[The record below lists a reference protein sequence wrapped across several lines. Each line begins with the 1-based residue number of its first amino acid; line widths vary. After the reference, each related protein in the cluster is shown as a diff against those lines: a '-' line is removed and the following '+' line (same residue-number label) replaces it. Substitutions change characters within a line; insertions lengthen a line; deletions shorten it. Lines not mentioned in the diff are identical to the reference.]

1 MFDKLLIANRGAI
14 ACRILRTLRTLQVK
28 GVAVYSEADA
38 ASLHL
43 MQADEAHSLGE
54 GGAAGTYLAVDKIL
68 AIANAS
74 GAKAIHPGYGFLS
87 ENAAFAQACEDAG
100 IAFVGPTPEQLRVFG
115 LKHTAR
121 ALAKQH
127 GVPML
132 EGTELLDSLESAIA
146 AARTIGYPVMLKS
159 TAGGGGIGMRV
170 CRSAEELA
178 DSFEAVKR
186 LGQNNFSDA
195 GVFIEKYIQ
204 RARHLEVQVFGD
216 GQGEVLALGVR
227 DCSVQRRN
235 QKVLEE
241 TPAPNLPHGMAEEL
255 CAAAV
260 KLARAVNYRSAG
272 TVEFVFDS
280 EDQRFY
286 FLEVNT
292 RLQVEHGVTE
302 QVWGVDLV
310 SWMVQLAAGDLPPLD
325 QLQTGLK
332 PLGHAIQAR
341 LYAEDPGRDFQ
352 PCPGLLTAADF
363 PPADGRTLRID
374 TWVEAGCEIPPYFD
388 PMIAKLISWAPTRE
402 DASAGL
408 IDALN
413 ETRLY
418 GVETNR
424 DYLRQII
431 ADAPFASGQPW
442 TRCLEDLV
450 YRADTFEVLS
460 GGTQTSVQ
468 DYPGRLGYW
477 AVGVPPSGPMDSR
490 ALRQGNELL
499 GNPEGCAALEIT
511 MSGPL
516 LRFNTDAVVAV
527 TGAHIPITLDGQ
539 SCAMNTALLVSAGST
554 LSLGTIAGA
563 GVRSY
568 LCVRGGLDVPDY
580 LGSKSTFTLGQFGG
594 HGGRALRAGDV
605 LHIAPLVDRR
615 AGQRIADEA
624 LEALTDVRRM
634 RVIYGPHAAPEYFT
648 EAYIERFFATD
659 WEVHFNSSRTGVRL
673 IGPKPEWV
681 RADGGEA
688 GLHPSNIHDNPY
700 AIGAVDFTG
709 DMPVILGPDGPS
721 LGGFVC
727 PVTIIEA
734 DLWQLGQLK
743 AGDRVRFTPVSVE
756 ACHAERCGSELARG
770 DHIPDAE
777 NPSTVPPSSR
787 ASSLP
792 QGTANSSRNEL
803 VREGSIPDAENPS
816 TVPPSSRASSLPQ
829 GTANSSRSEVV
840 RESYMPDAENPS
852 TATPSSRASQLP
864 QGPANSRRSELVRE
878 GSIPDA
884 ENPSTATPSSRA
896 SSLPQG
902 TARLQ
907 GIANS
912 RRSELVREGSIP
924 DAENPLTAPPSSR
937 ASSLPQDSAN
947 SSRSEVVRVEDLR
960 TPVILDI
967 GQDDKRLVARLSG
980 DTHLLL
986 EIGAPELDLVLRL
999 RGHALMLALEA
1010 KALAGVIDLTPGIRS
1025 LQVHYRPE
1033 QLPLRQLLDIVAG
1046 EWDAVCAAKDLQVAS
1061 RIVHLPLSWDDPA
1074 CQLAIEKYMTTVRKD
1089 APWCPSNLEFIRR
1102 INDLPNLDEVQRTV
1116 FDASYLVMGLGD
1128 VYLGAPVATPLDPRH
1143 RLVTTKYNP
1152 ARTWTAENSVG
1163 IGGAYMCV
1171 YGMEGP
1177 GGYQFVGRTLQ
1188 MWNRYRD
1195 VAAFQGKPWL
1205 LRFFDQIR
1213 FYPVSADELGRIRR
1227 DFPLGRFALNIEHS
1241 TLNLADY
1248 QAFLSREAE
1257 GITAFRAQQ
1266 NAAFNAERE
1275 RWIANGQ
1282 ADFQSDEGVAP
1293 NTEEQPLQPGQQ
1305 GVDSHIAG
1313 NLWQVQV
1320 QPGARVEAG
1329 DVLVILESMKMEI
1342 PLLAPIAGVVQ
1353 DVRVQPGSAVRAGQR
1368 VVVLSAD

>member
-1 MFDKLLIANRGAI
+1 MFEKVLIANRGAI
-14 ACRILRTLRTLQVK
+14 ACRILRTLRELHVE

-38 ASLHL
+38 ASLHIL
-43 MQADEAHSLGE
+43 QAEEAHSLGE
-54 GGAAGTYLAVDKIL
+54 GAAAGTYLAVDKIL
-68 AIANAS
+68 AIAKAS
-74 GAKAIHPGYGFLS
+74 GATAIHPGYGFLS
-87 ENAAFAQACEDAG
+87 ENAAFAEACANHG
-100 IAFVGPTPEQLRVFG
+100 IAFIGPTPEQLRVFG

-132 EGTELLDSLESAIA
+132 EGTELLDSLEAALIA
-146 AARTIGYPVMLKS
+146 GEQVGYPVMLKS

-170 CRSAEELA
+170 CRNPGELSE
-178 DSFEAVKR
+178 SFDAVKR

-216 GQGEVLALGVR
+216 GHGAVIALGVR

-241 TPAPNLPHGMAEEL
+241 TPAPNLPEGMADEL
-255 CAAAV
+255 CAAAI
-260 KLARAVNYRSAG
+260 KLAKAVNYRSAG

-280 EDQRFY
+280 DAQRFY

-310 SWMVQLAAGDLPPLD
+310 RWMIELAAGDLPPLAELFAG
-325 QLQTGLK
+325 LQ
-332 PLGHAIQAR
+332 PQGHAIQAR

-352 PCPGLLTAADF
+352 PSPGLLTAVDF
-363 PPADGRTLRID
+363 PVANGRHLRID

-388 PMIAKLISWAPTRE
+388 PMIAKIISWAPTRE
-402 DASAGL
+402 QARTDL
-408 IDALN
+408 HQALGDSQ
-413 ETRLY
+413 LY

-424 DYLRQII
+424 DYLRQILL
-431 ADAPFASGQPW
+431 DTPFASGQPW
-442 TRCLEDLV
+442 TRCLEGLV
-450 YRADTFEVLS
+450 YRANTFEVLS
-460 GGTQTSVQ
+460 AGTQTSVQ

-490 ALRQGNELL
+490 ALRLGNRLL
-499 GNPEGCAALEIT
+499 GNDEGLAALEIT

-516 LRFNTDAVVAV
+516 LRFNCDAVVAV
-527 TGAHIPITLDGQ
+527 TGAPIALTLDGQ
-539 SCAMNTALLVSAGST
+539 PQAMNTALLIPAGSQLHLGN
-554 LSLGTIAGA
+554 LSGAGA
-563 GVRSY
+563 RSY
-568 LCVRGGLDVPDY
+568 LCLRGGLQVPDY

-605 LHIAPLVDRR
+605 LHLAALSERST
-615 AGQRIADEA
+615 GQTLPPHHVSELPA
-624 LEALTDVRRM
+624 VRRI
-634 RVIYGPHAAPEYFT
+634 RVIYGPHGAPEYFT
-648 EAYIERFFATD
+648 ENYIDTFFATQ

-727 PVTIIEA
+727 PVTVIEA

-743 AGDRVRFTPVSVE
+743 AGDKVQFVPVDLKT
-756 ACHAERCGSELARG
+756 ARDLALKWDSCESG
-770 DHIPDAE
+770 LASDEVDAV
-777 NPSTVPPSSR
+777 SAR
-787 ASSLP
+787 ALSL
-792 QGTANSSRNEL
+792 
-803 VREGSIPDAENPS
+803 
-816 TVPPSSRASSLPQ
+816 
-829 GTANSSRSEVV
+829 
-840 RESYMPDAENPS
+840 
-852 TATPSSRASQLP
+852 ASQLP
-864 QGPANSRRSELVRE
+864 QGLVSPVVLEL
-878 GSIPDA
+878 
-884 ENPSTATPSSRA
+884 
-896 SSLPQG
+896 
-902 TARLQ
+902 
-907 GIANS
+907 
-912 RRSELVREGSIP
+912 
-924 DAENPLTAPPSSR
+924 
-937 ASSLPQDSAN
+937 
-947 SSRSEVVRVEDLR
+947 
-960 TPVILDI
+960 
-967 GQDDKRLVARLSG
+967 GQDDKRLVGRVSG

-986 EIGAPELDLVLRL
+986 EIGAAELDLVLRF
-999 RGHALMLALEA
+999 RAHALMQALEG
-1010 KALAGVIDLTPGIRS
+1010 KNLHGVIDLTPGIRS
-1025 LQVHYRPE
+1025 LQIHYQPE
-1033 QLPLRQLLDIVAG
+1033 QLPLADLLGIVAG
-1046 EWDAVCAAKDLQVAS
+1046 EWDAVCAAGDLQVPS

-1163 IGGAYMCV
+1163 IGGAYLCV

-1188 MWNRYRD
+1188 MWNRYRE
-1195 VAAFQGKPWL
+1195 VAAFEGKPWL

-1213 FYPVSADELGRIRR
+1213 FYPVTAEELLRIRR
-1227 DFPLGRFALNIEHS
+1227 DFPLGRFDLNIEQS
-1241 TLNLADY
+1241 QLNLGEY
-1248 QAFLSREAE
+1248 QAFLNREAE
-1257 GITAFRAQQ
+1257 SIHAFRLQQ
-1266 NAAFNAERE
+1266 QAAFNAERE
-1275 RWIANGQ
+1275 RWIASGQ
-1282 ADFQSDEGVAP
+1282 AHFDSEEAVSQSC
-1293 NTEEQPLQPGQQ
+1293 EEMPLACGQQ
-1305 GVDSHIAG
+1305 SVDSHIAG

-1320 QPGARVEAG
+1320 EVGSRVAAG
-1329 DVLVILESMKMEI
+1329 DALVILESMKMEI
-1342 PLLAPIAGVVQ
+1342 PVLAPLPGVVREI
-1353 DVRVQPGSAVRAGQR
+1353 RVQPGSAVRAGQR
-1368 VVVLSAD
+1368 VVVLELD

>member
-14 ACRILRTLRTLQVK
+14 ACRILRTLRQLDVQ

-38 ASLHL
+38 ASLHIQ
-43 MQADEAHSLGE
+43 QADEAFSLGE
-54 GGAAGTYLAVDKIL
+54 GPAAQTYLVVDKIL
-68 AIANAS
+68 EVARQT

-87 ENAAFAQACEDAG
+87 ENAAFAEACEAAG

-132 EGTELLDSLESAIA
+132 EGTELLENLDA
-146 AARTIGYPVMLKS
+146 ALQAGEQVGYPVMLKS

-170 CRSAEELA
+170 CNSAAELSDA
-178 DSFEAVKR
+178 FEAVKR
-186 LGQNNFSDA
+186 LGQNNFSDS

-216 GQGEVLALGVR
+216 GRGDVLALGVR

-241 TPAPNLPHGMAEEL
+241 TPAPNLPAGMAEEL
-255 CAAAV
+255 CAAAI
-260 KLARAVNYRSAG
+260 KLAKAVSYRSAG
-272 TVEFVFDS
+272 TVEFVYDS
-280 EDQRFY
+280 AAERFY

-310 SWMVQLAAGDLPPLD
+310 RWMIELAAGDLAPLSE
-325 QLQTGLK
+325 LAKNLK
-332 PLGHAIQAR
+332 PSGHAIQAR

-352 PCPGLLTAADF
+352 PSPGLLTAVDF
-363 PPADGRTLRID
+363 PKADGKYLRID

-388 PMIAKLISWAPTRE
+388 PMIAKVIIWQPTRE
-402 DASAGL
+402 QASA
-408 IDALN
+408 ALN
-413 ETRLY
+413 QALADTLLY
-418 GVETNR
+418 GVETNSQ
-424 DYLRQII
+424 YLRQILV
-431 ADAPFASGQPW
+431 DAPFAEGNPW
-442 TRCLEDLV
+442 TRCLEGLT
-450 YRADTFEVLS
+450 YQANTFEVLS
-460 GGTQTSVQ
+460 AGTQTTIQ
-468 DYPGRLGYW
+468 DFPGRLGYW
-477 AVGVPPSGPMDSR
+477 AVGVPPSGPMDDR
-490 ALRQGNELL
+490 ALRLGNRLL
-499 GNPEGCAALEIT
+499 GNDEGAAGLEIT

-527 TGAHIPITLDGQ
+527 TGAAIPLSLDGNEQ
-539 SCAMNTALLVSAGST
+539 PMNTALLIKAGST
-554 LSLGTIAGA
+554 LSLGTIAGSGA
-563 GVRSY
+563 RSY
-568 LCVRGGLDVPDY
+568 LTLRGGLQVPEY

-605 LHIAPLVDRR
+605 LHIPPLGNTSNG
-615 AGQRIADEA
+615 AQLPAELCTTLPA
-624 LEALTDVRRM
+624 VREI
-634 RVIYGPHAAPEYFT
+634 RVIYGPHGAPEYFT
-648 EAYIERFFATD
+648 PTYIDTFLATD

-681 RADGGEA
+681 RDSGGEA

-743 AGDRVRFTPVSVE
+743 AGDKLRFVPVNIE
-756 ACHAERCGSELARG
+756 
-770 DHIPDAE
+770 
-777 NPSTVPPSSR
+777 
-787 ASSLP
+787 
-792 QGTANSSRNEL
+792 
-803 VREGSIPDAENPS
+803 
-816 TVPPSSRASSLPQ
+816 
-829 GTANSSRSEVV
+829 
-840 RESYMPDAENPS
+840 
-852 TATPSSRASQLP
+852 
-864 QGPANSRRSELVRE
+864 
-878 GSIPDA
+878 
-884 ENPSTATPSSRA
+884 
-896 SSLPQG
+896 
-902 TARLQ
+902 TARTLAKARKAEVAGLEAVEVNWQ
-907 GIANS
+907 P
-912 RRSELVREGSIP
+912 IP
-924 DAENPLTAPPSSR
+924 LEP
-937 ASSLPQDSAN
+937 
-947 SSRSEVVRVEDLR
+947 
-960 TPVILDI
+960 PVILDI
-967 GQDDKRLVARLSG
+967 GSQDKRLVARLSG

-986 EIGAPELDLVLRL
+986 EIGQAELDLVLRF
-999 RGHALMLALEA
+999 RGHALMQALEA
-1010 KALAGVIDLTPGIRS
+1010 KSLKGVIDLTPGIRS
-1025 LQVHYRPE
+1025 LQVHYQPE
-1033 QLPLRQLLDIVAG
+1033 TLSLANLLAVVIG
-1046 EWDAVCAAKDLQVAS
+1046 EWDAVCNAQDLKVPS

-1074 CQLAIEKYMTTVRKD
+1074 CQLAIDKYMTTVRKD

-1102 INDLPNLDEVQRTV
+1102 INDLPNLDEVYRTV

-1188 MWNRYRD
+1188 MWNRYRE
-1195 VAAFQGKPWL
+1195 VAAFHGKPWL

-1213 FYPVSADELGRIRR
+1213 FYPVGAEELLQIRR
-1227 DFPLGRFALNIEHS
+1227 DFPLGRYELRIEDS
-1241 TLNLADY
+1241 ELALADY
-1248 QAFLSREAE
+1248 QDFLTEEAE
-1257 GITAFRAQQ
+1257 GIDAFRSQQ
-1266 NAAFNAERE
+1266 RAAFDAERQ
-1275 RWIANGQ
+1275 RWIASGQ
-1282 ADFQSDEGVAP
+1282 AHYESEEVVA
-1293 NTEEQPLQPGQQ
+1293 ELGEDAPLAAGQHSI
-1305 GVDSHIAG
+1305 DSHIAG

-1320 QPGARVEAG
+1320 EPGATVQAG

-1342 PLLAPIAGVVQ
+1342 PLTAPRDGVVRE
-1353 DVRVQPGSAVRAGQR
+1353 VRVQPGSPVRAGQR
-1368 VVVLSAD
+1368 VVVLEEA

>member
-14 ACRILRTLRTLQVK
+14 ACRILRTLRQLDVQ

-38 ASLHL
+38 ASLHIQ
-43 MQADEAHSLGE
+43 QADEAFSLGE
-54 GGAAGTYLAVDKIL
+54 GPAAGTYLVVDKIL
-68 AIANAS
+68 TVAKQT

-87 ENAAFAQACEDAG
+87 ENAAFAEACEAAG

-132 EGTELLDSLESAIA
+132 EGTELLENLDA
-146 AARTIGYPVMLKS
+146 ALRAGEEVGYPVMLKS

-170 CRSAEELA
+170 CRSAEELSDA
-178 DSFEAVKR
+178 FEAVKR
-186 LGQNNFSDA
+186 LGQNNFSDS

-216 GQGEVLALGVR
+216 GRGEVLALGVR

-241 TPAPNLPHGMAEEL
+241 TPAPNLPAGMAEEL
-255 CAAAV
+255 CAAAI
-260 KLARAVNYRSAG
+260 KLAKAVNYRSAG
-272 TVEFVFDS
+272 TVEFVYDS
-280 EDQRFY
+280 AAERFY

-310 SWMVQLAAGDLPPLD
+310 RWMIELAAGDLAPLSE
-325 QLQTGLK
+325 LAKGLK
-332 PLGHAIQAR
+332 PSGHAIQAR

-352 PCPGLLTAADF
+352 PSPGLLTAVQF
-363 PPADGRTLRID
+363 PAADGKNLRID

-388 PMIAKLISWAPTRE
+388 PMIAKVITWQPTRVE
-402 DASAGL
+402 ASA
-408 IDALN
+408 ALN
-413 ETRLY
+413 QALADTLLY
-418 GVETNR
+418 GVETNGQ
-424 DYLRQII
+424 YLRQILV
-431 ADAPFASGQPW
+431 DAPFADGHPW
-442 TRCLEDLV
+442 TRCLEGLT
-450 YRADTFEVLS
+450 YQANTFEVLS
-460 GGTQTSVQ
+460 AGTQTTVQ
-468 DYPGRLGYW
+468 DFPGRLGYW
-477 AVGVPPSGPMDSR
+477 AVGVPPSGPMDDR
-490 ALRQGNELL
+490 ALRLGNRLL
-499 GNPEGCAALEIT
+499 GNDEGAAGLEIT
-511 MSGPL
+511 MSGPT

-527 TGAHIPITLDGQ
+527 TGAAIPLSVDGVEQ
-539 SCAMNTALLVSAGST
+539 PLNTALLIKAGST
-554 LSLGTIAGA
+554 LSLGTIAGSGA
-563 GVRSY
+563 RSY
-568 LCVRGGLDVPDY
+568 LTLRGGVQVPEY

-605 LHIAPLVDRR
+605 LHLPPLGDTSNGTQLP
-615 AGQRIADEA
+615 AA
-624 LEALTDVRRM
+624 LCTALPAVREI
-634 RVIYGPHAAPEYFT
+634 RVIYGPHGAPEYFT
-648 EAYIERFFATD
+648 PAYIETFFSTD

-681 RADGGEA
+681 RDSGGEA

-743 AGDRVRFTPVSVE
+743 AGDKVRFAPVDI
-756 ACHAERCGSELARG
+756 ATARELAK
-770 DHIPDAE
+770 
-777 NPSTVPPSSR
+777 
-787 ASSLP
+787 ASNLECASLC
-792 QGTANSSRNEL
+792 R
-803 VREGSIPDAENPS
+803 
-816 TVPPSSRASSLPQ
+816 
-829 GTANSSRSEVV
+829 
-840 RESYMPDAENPS
+840 
-852 TATPSSRASQLP
+852 SQLA
-864 QGPANSRRSELVRE
+864 G
-878 GSIPDA
+878 D
-884 ENPSTATPSSRA
+884 PSVSLIASKLAPTTAHA
-896 SSLPQG
+896 
-902 TARLQ
+902 
-907 GIANS
+907 
-912 RRSELVREGSIP
+912 
-924 DAENPLTAPPSSR
+924 LTSPI
-937 ASSLPQDSAN
+937 
-947 SSRSEVVRVEDLR
+947 V
-960 TPVILDI
+960 LDI
-967 GQDDKRLVARLSG
+967 GEADKRLVARLSG

-986 EIGAPELDLVLRL
+986 EIGAPELDLVLRF
-999 RGHALMLALEA
+999 RGHALMQALEA
-1010 KALAGVIDLTPGIRS
+1010 KQLDGVIDLTPGIRS
-1025 LQVHYRPE
+1025 LQVHYQPE
-1033 QLPLRQLLDIVAG
+1033 TLALQALLDIVAG
-1046 EWDAVCAAKDLQVAS
+1046 EWDAVCAARDLKVPS

-1074 CQLAIEKYMTTVRKD
+1074 CQLAIDKYMTTVRKD

-1102 INDLPNLDEVQRTV
+1102 INDLPNLDEVYRTV

-1188 MWNRYRD
+1188 MWNRYRE
-1195 VAAFQGKPWL
+1195 VAAFNGKPWL

-1213 FYPVSADELGRIRR
+1213 FYPVSADELLQIRR
-1227 DFPLGRFALNIEHS
+1227 DFPLGRYELRIEDS
-1241 TLNLADY
+1241 ELALADY
-1248 QAFLSREAE
+1248 QDFLAEEAE
-1257 GITAFRAQQ
+1257 GIDAFRNQQ
-1266 NAAFNAERE
+1266 RAAFDAERQ
-1275 RWIANGQ
+1275 RWIESGQ
-1282 ADFQSDEGVAP
+1282 AHFESEEVGPDVGEDAP
-1293 NTEEQPLQPGQQ
+1293 LGTGQHSI
-1305 GVDSHIAG
+1305 DSHIAG

-1320 QPGARVEAG
+1320 EAGSAVKAG

-1342 PLLAPIAGVVQ
+1342 PLTAPRDGVVRE
-1353 DVRVQPGSAVRAGQR
+1353 VRVQPGSPVRAGQR
-1368 VVVLSAD
+1368 VVVLEEG

>member
-1 MFDKLLIANRGAI
+1 MFDTLLIANRGAI
-14 ACRILRTLRTLQVK
+14 ACRILRTLRDLEVK
-28 GVAVYSEADA
+28 GIAVYSEADI
-38 ASLHL
+38 ASRHILE
-43 MQADEAHSLGE
+43 ADEAHSLGE
-54 GGAAGTYLAVDKIL
+54 GAAAGTYLAVDKIL
-68 AIANAS
+68 AIARQT

-87 ENAAFAQACEDAG
+87 ENAAFAQACEAAG

-127 GVPML
+127 GVPLL
-132 EGTELLDSLESAIA
+132 EGTELLDSLQA
-146 AARTIGYPVMLKS
+146 ALLAGEQVGYPVMLKS

-170 CRSAEELA
+170 CRSALELSE
-178 DSFEAVKR
+178 SFEAVKR

-216 GQGEVLALGVR
+216 GQGEVIALGVR

-241 TPAPNLPHGMAEEL
+241 TPAPNLPDGMAEAL
-255 CAAAV
+255 CAAAI
-260 KLARAVNYRSAG
+260 KLAKAVNYRSAG

-310 SWMVQLAAGDLPPLD
+310 RWMVQLAAGDLPPLGE
-325 QLQTGLK
+325 LRLS
-332 PLGHAIQAR
+332 PSGHAIQAR

-352 PCPGLLTAADF
+352 PSPGLLTAVNF
-363 PPADGRTLRID
+363 PAADGKHLRID
-374 TWVEAGCEIPPYFD
+374 TWVEAGCEIAPYFD
-388 PMIAKLISWAPTRE
+388 PMIAKLIRWAPTRE
-402 DASAGL
+402 QARIGL
-408 IDALN
+408 HQALGDSQ
-413 ETRLY
+413 LY

-424 DYLRQII
+424 DYLRQILL
-431 ADAPFASGQPW
+431 DAPFATGQPW
-442 TRCLEDLV
+442 TRCLEQLV
-450 YRADTFEVLS
+450 YQAHTVQVLS

-477 AVGVPPSGPMDSR
+477 AVGVPPSGPMDSQS
-490 ALRQGNELL
+490 LRQGNRLL
-499 GNPEGCAALEIT
+499 GNDEGAAALEIT
-511 MSGPL
+511 LNGPL
-516 LRFNTDAVVAV
+516 LRFNTAAVVAV
-527 TGAHIPITLDGQ
+527 TGAVIGLTLNGEPVP
-539 SCAMNTALLVSAGST
+539 MNQALLIPAGAT
-554 LSLGTIAGA
+554 LQLGSVPGA

-568 LCVRGGLDVPDY
+568 LCVRGGLQVPDY

-594 HGGRALRAGDV
+594 HCGRALRAGDV
-605 LHIAPLVDRR
+605 LHVPELIDTSHGQGLDDPLT
-615 AGQRIADEA
+615 
-624 LEALTDVRRM
+624 LTPVRQV
-634 RVIYGPHAAPEYFT
+634 RVIYGPHGAPEYFT
-648 EAYIERFFATD
+648 EAYMQTFFATE
-659 WEVHFNSSRTGVRL
+659 WQVHFNSSRTGVRL

-727 PVTIIEA
+727 PVTVIEA

-743 AGDRVRFTPVSVE
+743 AGDKVQFYPVSVGQ
-756 ACHAERCGSELARG
+756 ARALAAPGSLQV
-770 DHIPDAE
+770 
-777 NPSTVPPSSR
+777 TPPPCSS
-787 ASSLP
+787 
-792 QGTANSSRNEL
+792 
-803 VREGSIPDAENPS
+803 I
-816 TVPPSSRASSLPQ
+816 
-829 GTANSSRSEVV
+829 
-840 RESYMPDAENPS
+840 RESVTLQSPVVM
-852 TATPSSRASQLP
+852 QI
-864 QGPANSRRSELVRE
+864 GE
-878 GSIPDA
+878 GNA
-884 ENPSTATPSSRA
+884 H
-896 SSLPQG
+896 
-902 TARLQ
+902 
-907 GIANS
+907 
-912 RRSELVREGSIP
+912 
-924 DAENPLTAPPSSR
+924 
-937 ASSLPQDSAN
+937 
-947 SSRSEVVRVEDLR
+947 
-960 TPVILDI
+960 
-967 GQDDKRLVARLSG
+967 LVARLAG

-986 EIGAPELDLVLRL
+986 EIGAPELDLVLRF
-999 RGHALMLALEA
+999 RAHALMQALN
-1010 KALAGVIDLTPGIRS
+1010 ALNLPGVIDLTPGIRS
-1025 LQVHYRPE
+1025 LQVHYQPE
-1033 QLPLRQLLDIVAG
+1033 QLPLANLLDIVAG
-1046 EWDAVCAAKDLQVAS
+1046 EWGAVCAAQDLQVPS

-1163 IGGAYMCV
+1163 IGGAYLCV

-1195 VAAFQGKPWL
+1195 VAAFEGKPWL

-1213 FYPVSADELGRIRR
+1213 FYPVSADELLRIRR
-1227 DFPLGRFALNIEHS
+1227 DFPLGRFELGIEQSH
-1241 TLNLADY
+1241 LNLADY
-1248 QAFLSREAE
+1248 QAFLDREAA
-1257 GITAFRAQQ
+1257 GIAAFRAQQ
-1266 NAAFNAERE
+1266 QAAFSAERA
-1275 RWIANGQ
+1275 RWIASGQ
-1282 ADFQSDEGVAP
+1282 AHFDSDEGMPPPQAD
-1293 NTEEQPLQPGQQ
+1293 TPLADDEH
-1305 GVDSHIAG
+1305 GVESPIAG

-1320 QPGARVEAG
+1320 EVGARVAAG
-1329 DVLVILESMKMEI
+1329 EVLVVLESMKMEI
-1342 PLLAPIAGVVQ
+1342 PVLAPFAGT
-1353 DVRVQPGSAVRAGQR
+1353 VRHIHVQPGSPVGAGQR
-1368 VVVLSAD
+1368 VVVLASEQSENQGVTA

>member
-14 ACRILRTLRTLQVK
+14 ACRILRTLRTLKVK

-54 GGAAGTYLAVDKIL
+54 GGASGTYLAVDKIL
-68 AIANAS
+68 AIARNS

-121 ALAKQH
+121 ALAREH

-132 EGTELLDSLESAIA
+132 EGTELLDSLESALT
-146 AARTIGYPVMLKS
+146 AARGIGYPVMLKS

-170 CRSAEELA
+170 CLDAEELA

-195 GVFIEKYIQ
+195 GVFIEKYIP

-241 TPAPNLPHGMAEEL
+241 TPAPNLPDGMAEEL
-255 CAAAV
+255 CEAAI
-260 KLARAVNYRSAG
+260 KLAKAVSYRSAG

-310 SWMVQLAAGDLPPLD
+310 EWMVQLAAGDLPPLS
-325 QLQTGLK
+325 QLQATLR
-332 PLGHAIQAR
+332 PSGHAIQAR

-352 PCPGLLTAADF
+352 PCPGLLTAVDF
-363 PPADGRTLRID
+363 PAADGKNLRID
-374 TWVEAGCEIPPYFD
+374 TWVEAGCEIPPFFD
-388 PMIAKLISWAPTRE
+388 PMIAKFISWAPDRQQ
-402 DASAGL
+402 ASDGL
-408 IDALN
+408 ANALHD
-413 ETRLY
+413 TRLY

-431 ADAPFASGQPW
+431 VDTPFASGLPW
-442 TRCLEDLV
+442 TRCLEGLI
-450 YRADTFEVLS
+450 YQADTFEVLS
-460 GGTQTSVQ
+460 GGTQTTVQ

-490 ALRQGNELL
+490 ALRQGNRLL
-499 GNPEGCAALEIT
+499 GNAEGCAALEIT

-527 TGAHIPITLDGQ
+527 TGAQIPLTLNGEAQ
-539 SCAMNTALLVSAGST
+539 PMNTALLVPAGST
-554 LSLGTIAGA
+554 FALGTIAGA
-563 GVRSY
+563 GARSY

-605 LHIAPLVDRR
+605 LHIAALADRS
-615 AGQRIADEA
+615 AGQRVPDEQIEPLA
-624 LEALTDVRRM
+624 DVRRI
-634 RVIYGPHAAPEYFT
+634 RVIYGPHGAPEYFT
-648 EAYIERFFATD
+648 EGYIDTFFATD

-743 AGDRVRFTPVSVE
+743 AGDKVRFSPVSLE
-756 ACHAERCGSELARG
+756 MARALICERSRPALSCSYNDACSVLLAS
-770 DHIPDAE
+770 P
-777 NPSTVPPSSR
+777 
-787 ASSLP
+787 
-792 QGTANSSRNEL
+792 
-803 VREGSIPDAENPS
+803 
-816 TVPPSSRASSLPQ
+816 
-829 GTANSSRSEVV
+829 VV
-840 RESYMPDAENPS
+840 
-852 TATPSSRASQLP
+852 
-864 QGPANSRRSELVRE
+864 
-878 GSIPDA
+878 
-884 ENPSTATPSSRA
+884 
-896 SSLPQG
+896 
-902 TARLQ
+902 
-907 GIANS
+907 
-912 RRSELVREGSIP
+912 
-924 DAENPLTAPPSSR
+924 
-937 ASSLPQDSAN
+937 
-947 SSRSEVVRVEDLR
+947 
-960 TPVILDI
+960 LDI

-980 DTHLLL
+980 DTHVLL
-986 EIGAPELDLVLRL
+986 EIGAPELDLVLRF
-999 RGHALMLALEA
+999 RGHALMQALEG
-1010 KALAGVIDLTPGIRS
+1010 KALPGVIDLTPGIRS
-1025 LQVHYRPE
+1025 LQVHYQPE
-1033 QLPLRQLLDIVAG
+1033 QLPLGQLLDIVAG
-1046 EWDAVCAAKDLQVAS
+1046 EWDAVCAAGDLQVPS

-1188 MWNRYRD
+1188 MWNRYRE
-1195 VAAFQGKPWL
+1195 VAAFDGKPWL

-1213 FYPVSADELGRIRR
+1213 FYPVSADELLRIRR
-1227 DFPLGRFALNIEHS
+1227 DFPLGRYPLEIEHS

-1248 QAFLSREAE
+1248 QAFLNREAE
-1257 GITAFRAQQ
+1257 GIAAFRGQQQTAFQ
-1266 NAAFNAERE
+1266 AERE
-1275 RWIANGQ
+1275 RWIASGQ
-1282 ADFQSDEGVAP
+1282 ANFESEESAAPLTDEPAL
-1293 NTEEQPLQPGQQ
+1293 EAGQQ
-1305 GVDSHIAG
+1305 GIDSHIAG

-1320 QPGARVEAG
+1320 QPGERVAAG

-1342 PLLAPIAGVVQ
+1342 PLLAPADGIVR

-1368 VVVLSAD
+1368 VVVLETD